1 MPEISSIVS
10 REILDSRGNPTV
22 EAEVLT
28 TSGSWG
34 RASIPSGASTGK
46 YEALEVRDGEESR
59 YLGKGVRAAV
69 LNVEQVIAPELM
81 GRTVT
86 DQGYLDQLMIDLD
99 GTDAKEKLGANA
111 ILAVSL
117 ACARAA
123 ASHLQIPLY
132 QYIGHIGGLHAC
144 QIPLPMMNILNGG
157 AHADN
162 SIDIQEFMVL
172 PVNGENFQDILRMG
186 VEIFHHLGRSLKGRG
201 LFTSVGD
208 EGGYAPNLDSDE
220 QALEVIVE
228 AIEKAGYR
236 AGQDVLLA
244 LDVAA
249 TELWDETS
257 QLYVFR
263 NSNRP
268 GMHANEL
275 IDLYARWCD
284 RYPIFSIEDGLAEDD
299 WEGWQALTQ
308 TLGPTVQLVGDD
320 LFVTHPARLRT
331 GIDQGAGNSILIKLN
346 QIGTLT
352 ETLQTVEIAKKAGF
366 TTVISHRS
374 GETEDTFISD
384 LAVGCAA
391 EQIKTGSGSRTDRIS
406 KYNQLLRIE
415 EELGSASMLAPAP
428 GAFSGKM
435 R

>member
-1 MPEISSIVS
+1 MPEISNIIS
-10 REILDSRGNPTV
+10 REILDSRGYPTV

-28 TSGSWG
+28 TSSGWG
-34 RASIPSGASTGK
+34 RASVPSGASTGK
-46 YEALEVRDGEESR
+46 HEALEVRDGEESR

-69 LNVEQVIAPELM
+69 SNIEQVIAPELI
-81 GRTVT
+81 GQPVT
-86 DQGYLDQLMIDLD
+86 DQAHLDQLMIDLD

-123 ASHLQIPLY
+123 ASYLQIPLY
-132 QYIGHIGGLHAC
+132 QHIGGLHTY
-144 QIPLPMMNILNGG
+144 QLPLPMMNILNGG

-172 PVNGENFQDILRMG
+172 PVNGANFQDILRMG

-201 LFTSVGD
+201 LSTAVGD

-220 QALEVIVE
+220 QALEVIIE
-228 AIEKAGYR
+228 AIEQAGYR

-244 LDVAA
+244 LDIAA

-257 QLYVFR
+257 QNYVFR
-263 NSNRP
+263 KSNRP
-268 GMHANEL
+268 DMNAGEL
-275 IDLYARWCD
+275 IDLYAQWCD

-308 TLGPTVQLVGDD
+308 KLGSTVQLVGDD
-320 LFVTHPARLRT
+320 LFVTHPARLRA
-331 GIDQGAGNSILIKLN
+331 GIDQGTGNSILIKLN

-352 ETLQTVEIAKKAGF
+352 ETLQTVEMAKKGGF

-384 LAVGCAA
+384 LAVGCSAG
-391 EQIKTGSGSRTDRIS
+391 QIKTGSGSRTDRIS

-415 EELGSASMLAPAP
+415 EELGSVSMLAPAP
-428 GAFSGKM
+428 GAFSGNM
-435 R
+435 Q